1 MAIAIVNSISARQAV
16 LADAAASGAMAALFV
31 AASGLVAQLTG
42 LPAGFLFW
50 VGIAFLPWVAALVL
64 IGRAEPPAAG
74 AVEAVI
80 AGNALWVVASIAV
93 LVLGV
98 FDLNALGVAF
108 VIAQAAAVAILAE
121 LQFLGV
127 RRMG

>member
-1 MAIAIVNSISARQAV
+1 MALAIVNSISARHAV
-16 LADAAASGAMAALFV
+16 LADAAASGAMAALFL
-31 AASGLVAQLTG
+31 AGSGIVAQLTG

-50 VGIAFLPWVAALVL
+50 VGVAFLPWVVALVL

-93 LVLGV
+93 VVFGV
-98 FDLNALGVAF
+98 FDINALGVAF
-108 VIAQAAAVAILAE
+108 VVAQAVAVAILAE
-121 LQFLGV
+121 LQFLGL
-127 RRMG
+127 RRAG

>member
-1 MAIAIVNSISARQAV
+1 MALAIVNSISARHAV
-16 LADAAASGAMAALFV
+16 LADAAASGAMAAFFI
-31 AASGLVAQLTG
+31 AGSGVVAQLTG
-42 LPAGFLFW
+42 LPRLLLFW

-80 AGNALWVVASIAV
+80 AGNALWVVASVAV
-93 LVLGV
+93 LALGV

-108 VIAQAAAVAILAE
+108 VVAQAVAVAVLAE

-127 RRMG
+127 RRAL

>member
-1 MAIAIVNSISARQAV
+1 M
-16 LADAAASGAMAALFV
+16 
-31 AASGLVAQLTG
+31 
-42 LPAGFLFW
+42 
-50 VGIAFLPWVAALVL
+50 
-64 IGRAEPPAAG
+64 
-74 AVEAVI
+74 
-80 AGNALWVVASIAV
+80 VASIAV

>member
-16 LADAAASGAMAALFV
+16 LADAAASGAMAALFI
-31 AASGLVAQLTG
+31 AASGLVAELTG

-50 VGIAFLPWVAALVL
+50 VGIAFVPWVAALVL
-64 IGRAEPPAAG
+64 IGRSGGAG

-108 VIAQAAAVAILAE
+108 VIAQAVAVAILAE